1 MDRTFYLK
9 YKRILVFAGL
19 FLFTALFIF
28 LSESG
33 HQYSLSGVCDSQEW
47 DLSKD
52 VPEMTVFSSCLDTGS
67 YSCTVSLSSASA
79 AEWRLLDMDHNTG
92 NNELG
97 VEIASGTTTPGSNS
111 LDFSF
116 VLNEKTDHLNL
127 IVASADQSVTVS
139 DWFVTCTDSPHTDS
153 VIFLVLAAAFWAFLV
168 LKWNTPGFSH
178 WLAAILLGILL
189 TTPFFTGSLLRG
201 GDMRFHVNRIVGIA
215 DGLANGQ
222 FPVRMDYTLNNGY
235 GFVNSILYPDLFL
248 YLPAVLCLFGLSA
261 MNAYKLFVLLI
272 NISAA
277 CIGYYSFRRIL
288 RDDRLGMVCT
298 VLYLL
303 VPYRLVNLYTRAAV
317 SEALANVFFPLLFLG
332 IYELFFGNCKKW
344 YLTVIAA
351 TCILHSHI
359 LSVEICLFFVLCVVL
374 LRIVPIIRSKEY
386 SRILCALKA
395 LVVFLLLNLWF
406 ILPFFTE
413 FGQDY
418 FILTRRLDFSE
429 DTPSLWQLF
438 FSDSDAYYNKTI
450 SLGFALLAGTLVYLF
465 YRYYKNAFDDTDK
478 KTGFYCLLFGGFS
491 CYAVTEFFP
500 WSLIQSTEFG
510 NKYVAAMQFPW
521 RMLGFASLFLCIL
534 VTLGIKKLWEHKK
547 MLIAAAILLFSA
559 HSALLCLD
567 TFVTKAEIY
576 MADRDSAVPGCNYA
590 DYYRYDIG
598 QALEKITLERGDR
611 ILAPE
616 TVSVS
621 EYEKNWGHL
630 SFRFRSEDP
639 SAPVILQCP
648 YYAYGYYT
656 VWLNGEEIS
665 YGKDEMELMTVTI
678 PTGMSEGT
686 VEVRYTGRKL
696 FAVGDIIS
704 LFTILAVILYGL
716 SSRFGLF
723 HKKKKRRRRNQRRY
737 RR

>member
-1 MDRTFYLK
+1 
-9 YKRILVFAGL
+9 
-19 FLFTALFIF
+19 
-28 LSESG
+28 
-33 HQYSLSGVCDSQEW
+33 
-47 DLSKD
+47 
-52 VPEMTVFSSCLDTGS
+52 
-67 YSCTVSLSSASA
+67 
-79 AEWRLLDMDHNTG
+79 MDHNTG

-374 LRIVPIIRSKEY
+374 LRIVPIIHSKEY

-418 FILTRRLDFSE
+418 FILTRRLDLSE

-438 FSDSDAYYNKTI
+438 FSDSDAYYNKAI

-478 KTGFYCLLFGGFS
+478 KTGFYCLLFGVFS

-630 SFRFRSEDP
+630 SFRFRLEDP

-716 SSRFGLF
+716 SSKFGLF

>member
-1 MDRTFYLK
+1 
-9 YKRILVFAGL
+9 
-19 FLFTALFIF
+19 
-28 LSESG
+28 
-33 HQYSLSGVCDSQEW
+33 
-47 DLSKD
+47 
-52 VPEMTVFSSCLDTGS
+52 
-67 YSCTVSLSSASA
+67 
-79 AEWRLLDMDHNTG
+79 
-92 NNELG
+92 
-97 VEIASGTTTPGSNS
+97 
-111 LDFSF
+111 
-116 VLNEKTDHLNL
+116 
-127 IVASADQSVTVS
+127 
-139 DWFVTCTDSPHTDS
+139 
-153 VIFLVLAAAFWAFLV
+153 
-168 LKWNTPGFSH
+168 
-178 WLAAILLGILL
+178 
-189 TTPFFTGSLLRG
+189 
-201 GDMRFHVNRIVGIA
+201 
-215 DGLANGQ
+215 
-222 FPVRMDYTLNNGY
+222 
-235 GFVNSILYPDLFL
+235 
-248 YLPAVLCLFGLSA
+248 
-261 MNAYKLFVLLI
+261 
-272 NISAA
+272 
-277 CIGYYSFRRIL
+277 
-288 RDDRLGMVCT
+288 
-298 VLYLL
+298 
-303 VPYRLVNLYTRAAV
+303 
-317 SEALANVFFPLLFLG
+317 
-332 IYELFFGNCKKW
+332 
-344 YLTVIAA
+344 VIAA

-418 FILTRRLDFSE
+418 FILTRRLDLSE

-630 SFRFRSEDP
+630 SFRFRLEDP

>member
-139 DWFVTCTDSPHTDS
+139 DWSVTCTDSPHTDS

-332 IYELFFGNCKKW
+332 ICELFFGNCKKW

-374 LRIVPIIRSKEY
+374 LRIVPIIHSKEY

-418 FILTRRLDFSE
+418 FILTRRLDLSE

-630 SFRFRSEDP
+630 SFRFRLEDP

>member
-116 VLNEKTDHLNL
+116 VLTEKTDHLDL

-139 DWFVTCTDSPHTDS
+139 DWSVTCTDSPHTDS
-153 VIFLVLAAAFWAFLV
+153 VIFLVLAATFWAFLV

-235 GFVNSILYPDLFL
+235 GFVNSILYPYLFL

-332 IYELFFGNCKKW
+332 IYELF
-344 YLTVIAA
+344 
-351 TCILHSHI
+351 
-359 LSVEICLFFVLCVVL
+359 
-374 LRIVPIIRSKEY
+374 
-386 SRILCALKA
+386 
-395 LVVFLLLNLWF
+395 
-406 ILPFFTE
+406 
-413 FGQDY
+413 
-418 FILTRRLDFSE
+418 
-429 DTPSLWQLF
+429 
-438 FSDSDAYYNKTI
+438 
-450 SLGFALLAGTLVYLF
+450 LG
-465 YRYYKNAFDDTDK
+465 K
-478 KTGFYCLLFGGFS
+478 
-491 CYAVTEFFP
+491 
-500 WSLIQSTEFG
+500 
-510 NKYVAAMQFPW
+510 
-521 RMLGFASLFLCIL
+521 
-534 VTLGIKKLWEHKK
+534 
-547 MLIAAAILLFSA
+547 
-559 HSALLCLD
+559 
-567 TFVTKAEIY
+567 
-576 MADRDSAVPGCNYA
+576 
-590 DYYRYDIG
+590 
-598 QALEKITLERGDR
+598 
-611 ILAPE
+611 
-616 TVSVS
+616 
-621 EYEKNWGHL
+621 
-630 SFRFRSEDP
+630 
-639 SAPVILQCP
+639 
-648 YYAYGYYT
+648 
-656 VWLNGEEIS
+656 
-665 YGKDEMELMTVTI
+665 
-678 PTGMSEGT
+678 
-686 VEVRYTGRKL
+686 
-696 FAVGDIIS
+696 
-704 LFTILAVILYGL
+704 
-716 SSRFGLF
+716 
-723 HKKKKRRRRNQRRY
+723 
-737 RR
+737 